1 MGQPISAVPEE
12 VGMSRSNHGRFDGQV
27 VLVTGAAE
35 GIGLATAE
43 LFATERAVAVMADL
57 NSDRLAKSARELTDR
72 DLSVCMFAGDLS
84 LESTVATLFRMVE
97 KDHGKLDVLI
107 NLASIYPFSPIDDTT
122 FESWHKVMA
131 ANLDTSFL
139 CCREAIRIMKPRR
152 YGRIVNTSSATFH
165 NGQPGL
171 ASYVTSKGG
180 VIGLTRV
187 LAWEAGDFG
196 ITVNVIMPGL
206 IGTEHV
212 LRMFDDEARTD
223 AFFADALSKQ
233 CIKRRGQPLDIAHGI
248 AYLASQE
255 AGFVTGQTLQV
266 GGGFGFST

>member
-1 MGQPISAVPEE
+1 MGQPISTAPEG

-43 LFATERAVAVMADL
+43 LFATERAVVVMADL
-57 NSDRLAKSARELTDR
+57 NGDRLAKSAHKLTER
-72 DLSVCMFAGDLS
+72 GLSVRIFAGDLS
-84 LESTVATLFRMVE
+84 LESTVAALFRMVE
-97 KDHGKLDVLI
+97 KDCGKLDVLI
-107 NLASIYPFSPIDDTT
+107 NLASIYPFSPIGDTT

-139 CCREAIRIMKPRR
+139 CCREALRIMKPRR
-152 YGRIVNTSSATFH
+152 YGRID
-165 NGQPGL
+165 
-171 ASYVTSKGG
+171 VTSKGG

-187 LAWEAGDFG
+187 LAWEAGEFG

-212 LRMFDDEARTD
+212 LRMFDGWP
-223 AFFADALSKQ
+223 
-233 CIKRRGQPLDIAHGI
+233 RRLTHCLDS
-248 AYLASQE
+248 AS
-255 AGFVTGQTLQV
+255 AKNASVRV
-266 GGGFGFST
+266 SSR